1 MRADACLIFRYDA
14 THHSAIAT
22 YPYHKHLPTG
32 LSESTAP
39 QFAEVL
45 AEVEFYIHTWYPV
58 MRQIIQN
65 LKTGVT
71 ELLETPAPTCTPG
84 HVLIATRRTL
94 ISAGTE
100 RMLVE
105 FGQGNLIAKARSQPD
120 KVRQVL
126 DKIKTDGLLPTLE
139 TVFARLDQPLPLGY
153 CNAGIVLAVGQGV
166 TGFAV
171 GDRVVSNGPHAEIV
185 AVPQNLCTCIPDNVS
200 DDAAAFTV
208 LAAVGLQ
215 GIRLANPILGE
226 RVVVIGLGL
235 LGLMTV
241 QMLLANGCTVLGIDL
256 DSHKCALARQLGAEA
271 VDLSS
276 GGDPVA
282 AGMAFSTGRGVDA
295 VLITASTKSN
305 EPVHQAAQMSR
316 KRGRIVLV
324 GVTGLELSRADFYEK
339 ELTFQVSC
347 SYGPGRYDESYEQQG
362 QDYPFGFVRW
372 TAQRNFQAVL
382 DLMASGRLDVTP
394 LISRRVPLTESP
406 TVYQE
411 LVTDRVLL
419 GVLLTYPKQTP
430 VLDMVVQVNDRNSV
444 SRHPS
449 LQTPEVVAGV
459 IGAGNFASLVLI
471 PALVKTGARLQT
483 VATSSGRDAA
493 IAARKFGFSQAA
505 SDYRQV
511 LDDPAINVVF
521 IATRHNSHARLVVE
535 SLATGKHVFV
545 EKPLALNRDGLFAVE
560 VAIQAAT
567 SLLIPRPLQLLVGF
581 NRRFAPLAVQMRTLL
596 ATRSEPLSLIYT
608 VNAGAIL
615 ANHWTQD
622 PAVGGGRIIGEGCH
636 FIDLLRYLVGHPIV
650 DVTARSMGA
659 APGLAVR
666 EDKMSIT
673 LTFADGSLGTVH
685 YFANG
690 SKQYPKERVE
700 VFSAGRILVLD
711 NFQRLRG
718 YGWPGFKDKRL
729 WRQDKGHGAEVAA
742 FVERVRSGGAWLIPW
757 EELEEVTLATFAA
770 VE

>member
-1 MRADACLIFRYDA
+1 ML
-14 THHSAIAT
+14 
-22 YPYHKHLPTG
+22 
-32 LSESTAP
+32 
-39 QFAEVL
+39 
-45 AEVEFYIHTWYPV
+45 
-58 MRQIIQN
+58 QIIQN

-71 ELLETPAPTCTPG
+71 ELLDTPG
-84 HVLIATRRTL
+84 PSYTAGQLLIVTRRSL

-105 FGQGNLIAKARSQPD
+105 FSQGNLIAKARAQPD
-120 KVRQVL
+120 KMRQVL

-185 AVPQNLCTCIPDNVS
+185 VVPQNLCARIPDNVS

-208 LAAVGLQ
+208 LASVGLQ
-215 GIRLANPILGE
+215 GIRLANPTLGE

-241 QMLLANGCTVLGIDL
+241 KMLLANGCTVLGIDL
-256 DSHKCALARQLGAEA
+256 DSHKCAMARQLGAEA

-276 GGDPVA
+276 GGDLVA
-282 AGMAFSTGRGVDA
+282 AGMAFSAGRGVDA

-305 EPVHQAAQMSR
+305 EPVRQAAQMSR

-347 SYGPGRYDESYEQQG
+347 SYGPGRYDERYEQRG

-372 TAQRNFQAVL
+372 TEKRNFQAVL
-382 DLMASGRLDVTP
+382 DLMASGRFDVTP
-394 LISRRVPLTESP
+394 LISQRVPLTEAP
-406 TVYQE
+406 AIYQE
-411 LVTDRVLL
+411 LVTNRSLL
-419 GVLLTYPKQTP
+419 GVLLTYPEQTP
-430 VLDMVVQVNDRNSV
+430 VLDVVMQMNDKSRVSVRNSA
-444 SRHPS
+444 SRHSSP
-449 LQTPEVVAGV
+449 QTPEVVAGV

-471 PALVKTGARLQT
+471 PALAKTGVRLQT

-493 IAARKFGFSQAA
+493 IIARKFGFAYAA
-505 SDYRQV
+505 SDYHQV
-511 LDDPAINVVF
+511 LDDPAINAVF

-535 SLATGKHVFV
+535 ALAAGKHVFV
-545 EKPLALNRDGLFAVE
+545 EKPLALNRDELAAIE
-560 VAIQAAT
+560 VAIQAPIL
-567 SLLIPRPLQLLVGF
+567 SLSPLSSQLLVGF

-596 ATRSEPLSLIYT
+596 AVRSEPLSLIYT
-608 VNAGAIL
+608 VNAGAIP

-622 PAVGGGRIIGEGCH
+622 LEVGGGRIIGEGCH
-636 FIDLLRYLVGHPIV
+636 FIDLLRNLVGYPIV

-659 APGLAVR
+659 DPGLAVR

-690 SKQYPKERVE
+690 SRQYPKERIE
-700 VFSAGRILVLD
+700 VFSAGRILALD

-757 EELEEVTLATFAA
+757 EELEEVTQATFSAGEQASQA
-770 VE
+770 VVL